1 MFQKTYA
8 GKILA
13 CHMQLLNAIRS
24 GDYLPDRVVN
34 LVLQYLTNRCV
45 LMLMIRHFVLVK
57 WSFVMLASHTIF
69 IFFCLVSNEILINL
83 ANDFSHTQILCGI
96 VAASDFLCVA
106 SGPRYPG
113 ATVAKDVSRCHCDQ
127 G

>member
-1 MFQKTYA
+1 MYRFGDLKLQKPESKAFAQMFQKTYA

-24 GDYLPDRVVN
+24 GDYLPDRVVD

-57 WSFVMLASHTIF
+57 WSFVMLASHIICIILYF
-69 IFFCLVSNEILINL
+69 LCLVSN
-83 ANDFSHTQILCGI
+83 
-96 VAASDFLCVA
+96 
-106 SGPRYPG
+106 
-113 ATVAKDVSRCHCDQ
+113 
-127 G
+127 